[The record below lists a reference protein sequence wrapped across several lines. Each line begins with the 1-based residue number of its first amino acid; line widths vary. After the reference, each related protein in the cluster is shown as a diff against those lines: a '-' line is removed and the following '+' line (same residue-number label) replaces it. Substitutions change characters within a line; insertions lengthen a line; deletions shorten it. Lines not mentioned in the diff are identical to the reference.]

1 MVHRSRTDK
10 RQYSDRHQPP
20 QQRATN
26 FKKENEK
33 RKIFRFY
40 LKKVLTSLPVW
51 YNIQILMSDD
61 QKNNDWKEREL
72 GALWVKK
79 SLTGTQYMTGHIEL
93 KDASGKVQLVVFK
106 NKHKYNEDGTVAND
120 KAPDFRVFK
129 SEEREQQKD
138 SGQEASKETVSASAS
153 TDEDALF

>member
-1 MVHRSRTDK
+1 
-10 RQYSDRHQPP
+10 
-20 QQRATN
+20 
-26 FKKENEK
+26 
-33 RKIFRFY
+33 
-40 LKKVLTSLPVW
+40 
-51 YNIQILMSDD
+51 MSDE

-79 SLTGTQYMTGHIEL
+79 SLSGTQYMTGHIEL
-93 KDASGKVQLVVFK
+93 KDASGKVQLVIFK
-106 NKHKYNEDGTVAND
+106 NKHKHNEDGTVAND

>member
-1 MVHRSRTDK
+1 MTR
-10 RQYSDRHQPP
+10 
-20 QQRATN
+20 
-26 FKKENEK
+26 
-33 RKIFRFY
+33 
-40 LKKVLTSLPVW
+40 LPLG
-51 YNIQILMSDD
+51 YNIQTLMSDE

-120 KAPDFRVFK
+120 KAPDFRLYMSENREESK
-129 SEEREQQKD
+129 QNANATAPAAQASSTSEEIE
-138 SGQEASKETVSASAS
+138 
-153 TDEDALF
+153 F